1 MEYIKTSKLEENEK
15 DFYIKVQKE
24 LYERI
29 RWIIEIYYNDILNQI
44 VIEITLSELDYKIS
58 VSITRIGNLEED
70 YIIEG
75 VIREIKCKIFNKIFK
90 NTYMDK

>member
-24 LYERI
+24 LYKRI
-29 RWIIEIYYNDILNQI
+29 RGIIEIYYNDILNQI
-44 VIEITLSELDYKIS
+44 VIEITLCELDYKIS
-58 VSITRIGNLEED
+58 VSFTRIGNLEED

-75 VIREIKCKIFNKIFK
+75 VIREIKCKIINKIFK
-90 NTYMDK
+90 K